1 MPSSTC
7 TYIYIYLYIYRE
19 SYGRKTDHKVAICGI
34 IILGC
39 QVAIF
44 IAFYY
49 SLGPTENSIED
60 FWRMIWEGNI
70 PTIVMLIR
78 IFEGRVRLIAR

>member
-1 MPSSTC
+1 MRYNNTRMP
-7 TYIYIYLYIYRE
+7 
-19 SYGRKTDHKVAICGI
+19 G
-34 IILGC
+34 
-39 QVAIF
+39 IF

-70 PTIVMLIR
+70 PTIVMLTR